1 MTGRERLRAI
11 LRGEPPDRPC
21 WTTLVDDVTRSVM
34 PDDWR
39 RLPLLDFYRR
49 LGCDILQFGS
59 YGLPP
64 ELQVPTA
71 LSYHCPKATVT
82 HETQPDGTL
91 VQTTR
96 TPWGD
101 LTATFRRGHPLK
113 HPVETADDL
122 RVFARLWERSVPTE
136 ADGVPEAYGRVDAAL
151 GDDGLYLPT
160 MAPSPVQQLLQLD
173 MGVVAFYRFLQ
184 DQRGELLALLD
195 LMQQARCQEYEAMA
209 AQCPA
214 PALIAVENTSTR
226 LLSPALYR
234 ELSLPQIR
242 QYADICHRHGQR
254 LVLHMCGHL
263 RALLPILPET
273 GADAINALTPPPVGD
288 TTVEVALDALGDG
301 FPQLGAVLQETA
313 FQAPET
319 TRERIWQAL
328 DELYTPRVRAA
339 PLLLWAAADGLPTPI
354 ERFLAVQ
361 EWMARQN

>member
-1 MTGRERLRAI
+1 MAI
-11 LRGEPPDRPC
+11 LAGQPPDRPC
-21 WTTLVDDVTRSVM
+21 WTTLVDDTTRSVM
-34 PDDWR
+34 PDEWR
-39 RLPLLDFYRR
+39 NLPLLDFYRR

-64 ELQVPTA
+64 DLQVPA
-71 LSYHCPKATVT
+71 PVSHHCPEAVVS
-82 HETQPDGTL
+82 HELLPDGTL

-101 LTATFRRGHPLK
+101 LTATFRSGHPLQ
-113 HPVETADDL
+113 HPVASADDL
-122 RVFARLWERSVPTE
+122 RVFTRLWEHSSPTE
-136 ADGVPEAYGRVDAAL
+136 THGAAEAYGRVDAAL
-151 GDDGLYLPT
+151 GDDGLFLPT
-160 MAPSPVQQLLQLD
+160 MTPSPVQQLLQLD

-184 DQRGELLALLD
+184 DQQQELLTLLD
-195 LMQQARCQEYEAMA
+195 VMQQARCREYEAMA
-209 AQCPA
+209 AQVPA

-226 LLSPALYR
+226 LISPALYR

-242 QYADICHRHGQR
+242 QYADICHRHGKR

-263 RALLPILPET
+263 RALLPVLSET

-288 TTVEVALDALGDG
+288 TTVEMALDALGDE
-301 FPQLGAVLQETA
+301 FPQLGSVLQETA

-354 ERFLAVQ
+354 ERFLVVR
-361 EWMARQN
+361 EWMERQG